1 MRKHLKTLLLGLII
15 ILLYSPFGASQQNSE
30 CPAKKDK
37 GSQLI
42 DVEQSTP
49 TTFNQTKDG
58 EGEWIHWDDGT
69 LASGVGYN
77 GPGEFAVASRWE
89 PADLA
94 AYDGLYITKI
104 SFAPREAQATYSLR
118 IWTGADHD
126 QQYAQDVDEVTL
138 NEYNVVE
145 LTTPFQ
151 IDASAELMFGYYI
164 VTQAG
169 YPAGADAGP
178 AVGGKGDMLYDVDDG
193 WVAMAAD
200 YGIDRNWCLQAYVE
214 EMEQEPETF
223 VVTFNVDVSGLEGF
237 NPATEKIYLTGNMV
251 GWAEPGNEGSIEME
265 LVNGSKNPPF
275 NFADSFESYDDFVIN
290 PSPWITWSEYDVRNY
305 GMTGV
310 SFPNDDQ
317 PYVMLIM
324 NPNETDPPIVED
336 NPAQDGD
343 KYAIVTV
350 KTGSPT
356 LDNKWVI
363 TPELSFNE
371 TSQLSFWGRSITDAY
386 GLERIRVMV
395 STSGSDPDDFTKISE
410 GNYLQVPVNWTHY
423 TFDLSSFAGETGYV
437 AINYVSDDAFIF
449 MLDNFKVTAEEDT
462 PEDLIYT
469 ATLNLEAGEYQYKYF
484 RNETWAHGE
493 WDGDPNR
500 VVVVEGDMVV
510 NDIWAVWNGGNQY
523 YVTLVANPVAGG
535 SVSGAGYYNE
545 NDLVTVTAT
554 ANSGYQFVNWTNE
567 SSEVVSTNQ
576 SFSFNMP
583 GNNITLTANFSV
595 ESPDLYNVKFTVRNL
610 SNLPVVGA
618 NISITGAG
626 NLTTNASGEAT
637 TQLRNGNYSYT
648 VTANGYYAY
657 NGSFSVAN
665 ADRTVMIIMSPTGV
679 EENTFAALTVYPN
692 PFGNSITLHNAQKVR
707 HVTITNILGQR
718 VMDITLAGDERIT
731 IPTAELQKGIYLI
744 VFEAENCERMVRRIV
759 KE

>member
-1 MRKHLKTLLLGLII
+1 MRKKLQILSLGLVAS
-15 ILLYSPFGASQQNSE
+15 LLFASFGFAQQRME
-30 CPAKKDK
+30 FPPKKVA
-37 GSQLI
+37 GLQLTA
-42 DVEQSTP
+42 VEQSTP
-49 TTFNQTKDG
+49 ITFNPTKDG
-58 EGEWIHWDDGT
+58 EGEWIHWDDGA

-104 SFAPREAQATYSLR
+104 SFAPREAQASYSLR
-118 IWTGADHD
+118 IWTGADYD
-126 QQYAQDVDEVTL
+126 QQYAQDVAEVTL
-138 NEYNVVE
+138 NEYNEVE

-164 VTQAG
+164 VTEAG

-178 AVGGKGDMLYDVDDG
+178 AVGGKGDMLYDLDDG

-200 YGIDRNWCLQAYVE
+200 YGINRNWCLQAYVE
-214 EMEQEPETF
+214 EGGQEPETF
-223 VVTFNVDVSGLEGF
+223 VVTFNVDVTDLEGF
-237 NPATEKIYLTGNMV
+237 NPATEKIYLTGSMV

-290 PSPWITWSEYDVRNY
+290 PSPWITWSQYDVQNY

-310 SFPNDDQ
+310 TFPNSNV

-324 NPNETDPPIVED
+324 NPNETDPPIVDD

-371 TSQLSFWGRSITDAY
+371 TSQLNFWGRSITDAY

-395 STSGSDPDDFTKISE
+395 STSGSDPEDFTKISE
-410 GNYLQVPVNWTHY
+410 GDYMEVPVDWTEY
-423 TFDLSSFAGETGYV
+423 TYSLSAFAGETGHV
-437 AINYVSDDAFIF
+437 AINYVSNDSFIF

-500 VVVVEGDMVV
+500 VVVVEGDMEV
-510 NDIWAVWNGGNQY
+510 NDIFGDPGLSDKALITEFSFDEGQDDVTIDGFEILVHVAVGTDITSLTPSITISEGATINYEYPTAMNF
-523 YVTLVANPVAGG
+523 TNPVEFVVTAEDG
-535 SVSGAGYYNE
+535 VTTNTYK
-545 NDLVTVTAT
+545 VTV
-554 ANSGYQFVNWTNE
+554 
-567 SSEVVSTNQ
+567 
-576 SFSFNMP
+576 
-583 GNNITLTANFSV
+583 
-595 ESPDLYNVKFTVRNL
+595 K
-610 SNLPVVGA
+610 
-618 NISITGAG
+618 
-626 NLTTNASGEAT
+626 
-637 TQLRNGNYSYT
+637 
-648 VTANGYYAY
+648 
-657 NGSFSVAN
+657 
-665 ADRTVMIIMSPTGV
+665 PTGV
-679 EENTFAALTVYPN
+679 EENLLANLSVYPN
-692 PFGNSITLHNAQKVR
+692 PFGNQISVRNAEGVNR
-707 HVTITNILGQR
+707 VIITNLIGQV
-718 VMDITLAGDERIT
+718 VMDTPLTSETINTSKLSNGVYMVIFQGRNGERVVR
-731 IPTAELQKGIYLI
+731 K
-744 VFEAENCERMVRRIV
+744 MV
-759 KE
+759 KN

>member
-1 MRKHLKTLLLGLII
+1 MRKKLQILSLGLVAS
-15 ILLYSPFGASQQNSE
+15 LLFASFGFAQQRME
-30 CPAKKDK
+30 FPPKKVA
-37 GSQLI
+37 GLQLTA
-42 DVEQSTP
+42 VEHSTP
-49 TTFNQTKDG
+49 TTFNPTKDG

-371 TSQLSFWGRSITDAY
+371 TSQLNFWGRSITDAY

-410 GNYLQVPVNWTHY
+410 GDYMEVPVDWTEY
-423 TFDLSSFAGETGYV
+423 TYSLSAFAGETGYV
-437 AINYVSDDAFIF
+437 AINYVSDDSFIF

-500 VVVVEGDMVV
+500 VVVVEGDMEV
-510 NDIWAVWNGGNQY
+510 NDVFGYIPDPVNHDAFITEFSFDEGQDDVTIDGFTIIVHVAEGTDITSLTPSITISEKATIDYEYPTAMDFTESQQFVVTAEDGETTNTYTVAVW
-523 YVTLVANPVAGG
+523 
-535 SVSGAGYYNE
+535 
-545 NDLVTVTAT
+545 
-554 ANSGYQFVNWTNE
+554 F
-567 SSEVVSTNQ
+567 
-576 SFSFNMP
+576 
-583 GNNITLTANFSV
+583 
-595 ESPDLYNVKFTVRNL
+595 
-610 SNLPVVGA
+610 
-618 NISITGAG
+618 
-626 NLTTNASGEAT
+626 
-637 TQLRNGNYSYT
+637 
-648 VTANGYYAY
+648 
-657 NGSFSVAN
+657 
-665 ADRTVMIIMSPTGV
+665 TGV
-679 EENTFAALTVYPN
+679 EENLLANLSVYPN
-692 PFGNSITLHNAQKVR
+692 PFGNQISVRNAEGVNR
-707 HVTITNILGQR
+707 VVITNLIGQV
-718 VMDITLAGDERIT
+718 VMDIPLTSETINTADLGKGVYMIT
-731 IPTAELQKGIYLI
+731 FI
-744 VFEAENCERMVRRIV
+744 AENGERAIRKMI
-759 KE
+759 KQ

>member
-49 TTFNQTKDG
+49 TTFNPTKDG

-371 TSQLSFWGRSITDAY
+371 TSQLNFWGRSITDAY

-410 GNYLQVPVNWTHY
+410 GDYMEVPVDWTEY
-423 TFDLSSFAGETGYV
+423 TYSLSAFAGETGYV
-437 AINYVSDDAFIF
+437 AINYVSDDSFIF

-500 VVVVEGDMVV
+500 VVVVEGDMEV
-510 NDIWAVWNGGNQY
+510 NDVFGYIPDPVNHDAFITEFSFDEGQDDVTIDGFTIIVHVAEGTDITSLTPSITISEKATIDYEYPTAMDFTESQQFVVTAEDGETTNTYTVAVW
-523 YVTLVANPVAGG
+523 
-535 SVSGAGYYNE
+535 
-545 NDLVTVTAT
+545 
-554 ANSGYQFVNWTNE
+554 F
-567 SSEVVSTNQ
+567 
-576 SFSFNMP
+576 
-583 GNNITLTANFSV
+583 
-595 ESPDLYNVKFTVRNL
+595 
-610 SNLPVVGA
+610 
-618 NISITGAG
+618 
-626 NLTTNASGEAT
+626 
-637 TQLRNGNYSYT
+637 
-648 VTANGYYAY
+648 
-657 NGSFSVAN
+657 
-665 ADRTVMIIMSPTGV
+665 TGV
-679 EENTFAALTVYPN
+679 EENLLANLSVYPN
-692 PFGNSITLHNAQKVR
+692 PFGNQISVRNAEGVNR
-707 HVTITNILGQR
+707 VIITNLIGQV
-718 VMDITLAGDERIT
+718 VMDTPLTSETINTSKLSNGVYMVIFQGRNGERVVR
-731 IPTAELQKGIYLI
+731 K
-744 VFEAENCERMVRRIV
+744 MV
-759 KE
+759 KN

>member
-290 PSPWITWSEYDVRNY
+290 PEPWITWSQYDVQNY
-305 GMTGV
+305 GMSGV
-310 SFPNDDQ
+310 TFPNSTV

-324 NPNETDPPIVED
+324 NPNETDPPIVD
-336 NPAQDGD
+336 THPAQDGD

-371 TSQLSFWGRSITDAY
+371 TSQLNFWGRSITDAY

-410 GNYLQVPVNWTHY
+410 GDYMEVPVDWTEY
-423 TFDLSSFAGETGYV
+423 TYSLSAFAGETGHV
-437 AINYVSDDAFIF
+437 AINYVSNDSFIF

-500 VVVVEGDMVV
+500 VVVVEGDMEV
-510 NDIWAVWNGGNQY
+510 NDVFGYIPDPVSHDAFITEFSFDEGQEDVTIDGFTIIVRVAVGTDITSLTPSITISEKATIDYEYPTAMNFTDSQQF
-523 YVTLVANPVAGG
+523 V
-535 SVSGAGYYNE
+535 
-545 NDLVTVTAT
+545 VTAED
-554 ANSGYQFVNWTNE
+554 GE
-567 SSEVVSTNQ
+567 
-576 SFSFNMP
+576 
-583 GNNITLTANFSV
+583 
-595 ESPDLYNVKFTVRNL
+595 
-610 SNLPVVGA
+610 
-618 NISITGAG
+618 
-626 NLTTNASGEAT
+626 TTNT
-637 TQLRNGNYSYT
+637 YT
-648 VTANGYYAY
+648 V
-657 NGSFSVAN
+657 FV
-665 ADRTVMIIMSPTGV
+665 RTVGV
-679 EENTFAALTVYPN
+679 EENLLANLSVYPN
-692 PFGNSITLHNAQKVR
+692 PFGNQISVRNAEGVNR
-707 HVTITNILGQR
+707 VIITNLIGQV
-718 VMDITLAGDERIT
+718 VMDTPLTSETINTSKLSNGVYMVIFQGRNGERVVR
-731 IPTAELQKGIYLI
+731 K
-744 VFEAENCERMVRRIV
+744 MV
-759 KE
+759 KN

>member
-371 TSQLSFWGRSITDAY
+371 TSQLNFWGRSITDAY

-449 MLDNFKVTAEEDT
+449 MLDNFKVTAEVDT
-462 PEDLIYT
+462 PDELIYT
-469 ATLNLEAGEYQYKYF
+469 ATLNLEAGQYEYKYF
-484 RNETWAHGE
+484 LNAGWANGE

-500 VVVVEGDMVV
+500 VVVVEGDMEV
-510 NDIWAVWNGGNQY
+510 NDVFGYIPDPVNHDAFITEFSFDEGQDDVTIDGFTIIVHVAEGTDITSLTPSITISEKATIDYEYPTAMDFTESQQFVVTAEDGETTNTYTVAVW
-523 YVTLVANPVAGG
+523 
-535 SVSGAGYYNE
+535 
-545 NDLVTVTAT
+545 
-554 ANSGYQFVNWTNE
+554 F
-567 SSEVVSTNQ
+567 
-576 SFSFNMP
+576 
-583 GNNITLTANFSV
+583 
-595 ESPDLYNVKFTVRNL
+595 
-610 SNLPVVGA
+610 
-618 NISITGAG
+618 
-626 NLTTNASGEAT
+626 
-637 TQLRNGNYSYT
+637 
-648 VTANGYYAY
+648 
-657 NGSFSVAN
+657 
-665 ADRTVMIIMSPTGV
+665 TGV
-679 EENTFAALTVYPN
+679 EENLLANLSVYPN
-692 PFGNSITLHNAQKVR
+692 PFGNQISVRNAEGVNR
-707 HVTITNILGQR
+707 VIITNLIGQV
-718 VMDITLAGDERIT
+718 VMDTPLTSETINTSKLSNGVYMVIFQGRNGERVVR
-731 IPTAELQKGIYLI
+731 K
-744 VFEAENCERMVRRIV
+744 MV
-759 KE
+759 KN

>member
-1 MRKHLKTLLLGLII
+1 MRKKLQILSLGLVAS
-15 ILLYSPFGASQQNSE
+15 LLFASFGFAQQRME
-30 CPAKKDK
+30 FPPKKVA
-37 GSQLI
+37 GLQLTA
-42 DVEQSTP
+42 VEHSTP
-49 TTFNQTKDG
+49 TTFNPTKDG

-290 PSPWITWSEYDVRNY
+290 PEPWITWSQYDVQNY
-305 GMTGV
+305 GMSGV
-310 SFPNDDQ
+310 TFPNSTV

-324 NPNETDPPIVED
+324 NPNETDPPIVD
-336 NPAQDGD
+336 THPAQDGD

-371 TSQLSFWGRSITDAY
+371 TSQLNFWGRSITDAY

-410 GNYLQVPVNWTHY
+410 GDYMEVPVDWTEY
-423 TFDLSSFAGETGYV
+423 TYSLSAFAGETGYV
-437 AINYVSDDAFIF
+437 AINYVSDDSFIF

-500 VVVVEGDMVV
+500 VVVVEGDMEV
-510 NDIWAVWNGGNQY
+510 NDVFGYIPDPVNHDAFITEFSFDEGQDDVTIDGFTIIVHVAEGTDITSLTPSITISEKATIDYEYPTAMDFTESQQFVVTAEDGETTNTYTVAVW
-523 YVTLVANPVAGG
+523 
-535 SVSGAGYYNE
+535 
-545 NDLVTVTAT
+545 
-554 ANSGYQFVNWTNE
+554 F
-567 SSEVVSTNQ
+567 
-576 SFSFNMP
+576 
-583 GNNITLTANFSV
+583 
-595 ESPDLYNVKFTVRNL
+595 
-610 SNLPVVGA
+610 
-618 NISITGAG
+618 
-626 NLTTNASGEAT
+626 
-637 TQLRNGNYSYT
+637 
-648 VTANGYYAY
+648 
-657 NGSFSVAN
+657 
-665 ADRTVMIIMSPTGV
+665 TGV
-679 EENTFAALTVYPN
+679 EENLLANLSVYPN
-692 PFGNSITLHNAQKVR
+692 PFGNQISVRNAEGVNR
-707 HVTITNILGQR
+707 VIITNLIGQV
-718 VMDITLAGDERIT
+718 VMDTPLTSETINTSKLSNGVYMVIFQGRNGERVVR
-731 IPTAELQKGIYLI
+731 K
-744 VFEAENCERMVRRIV
+744 MV
-759 KE
+759 KN

>member
-37 GSQLI
+37 GSQLTA
-42 DVEQSTP
+42 VEHSTP
-49 TTFNQTKDG
+49 TTFNPTKDG

-371 TSQLSFWGRSITDAY
+371 TSQLNFWGRSITDAY

-410 GNYLQVPVNWTHY
+410 GDYMEVPVDWTEY
-423 TFDLSSFAGETGYV
+423 TYSLSAFAGETGYV
-437 AINYVSDDAFIF
+437 AINYVSDDSFIF

-500 VVVVEGDMVV
+500 VVVVEGDMEV
-510 NDIWAVWNGGNQY
+510 NDVFGYIPDPVNHDAFITEFSFDEGQDDVTIDGFTIIVHVAEGTDITSLTPSITISEKATIDYEYPTAMDFTESQQFVVTAEDGETTNTYTVAVW
-523 YVTLVANPVAGG
+523 
-535 SVSGAGYYNE
+535 
-545 NDLVTVTAT
+545 
-554 ANSGYQFVNWTNE
+554 F
-567 SSEVVSTNQ
+567 
-576 SFSFNMP
+576 
-583 GNNITLTANFSV
+583 
-595 ESPDLYNVKFTVRNL
+595 
-610 SNLPVVGA
+610 
-618 NISITGAG
+618 
-626 NLTTNASGEAT
+626 
-637 TQLRNGNYSYT
+637 
-648 VTANGYYAY
+648 
-657 NGSFSVAN
+657 
-665 ADRTVMIIMSPTGV
+665 TGV
-679 EENTFAALTVYPN
+679 EENLLANLSVYPN
-692 PFGNSITLHNAQKVR
+692 PFGNQISVRNAEGVNR
-707 HVTITNILGQR
+707 VIITNLIGQV
-718 VMDITLAGDERIT
+718 VMDTPLTSETINTSKLSNGVYMVIFQGRNGERVVR
-731 IPTAELQKGIYLI
+731 K
-744 VFEAENCERMVRRIV
+744 MV
-759 KE
+759 KN

>member
-371 TSQLSFWGRSITDAY
+371 TSQLNFWGRSITDAY

-410 GNYLQVPVNWTHY
+410 GDYMEVPVDWTEY
-423 TFDLSSFAGETGYV
+423 TYSLSAFAGETGYV
-437 AINYVSDDAFIF
+437 AINYVSDDSFIF

-500 VVVVEGDMVV
+500 VVVVEGDMEV
-510 NDIWAVWNGGNQY
+510 NDVFGYIPDPVNHDAFITEFSFDEGQDDVTIDGFTIIVHVAEGTDITSLTPSITISEKATIDYEYPTAMDFTESQQFVVTAEDGETTNTYTVAVW
-523 YVTLVANPVAGG
+523 
-535 SVSGAGYYNE
+535 
-545 NDLVTVTAT
+545 
-554 ANSGYQFVNWTNE
+554 F
-567 SSEVVSTNQ
+567 
-576 SFSFNMP
+576 
-583 GNNITLTANFSV
+583 
-595 ESPDLYNVKFTVRNL
+595 
-610 SNLPVVGA
+610 
-618 NISITGAG
+618 
-626 NLTTNASGEAT
+626 
-637 TQLRNGNYSYT
+637 
-648 VTANGYYAY
+648 
-657 NGSFSVAN
+657 
-665 ADRTVMIIMSPTGV
+665 TGV
-679 EENTFAALTVYPN
+679 EENLLANLSVYPN
-692 PFGNSITLHNAQKVR
+692 PFGNQISVRNAEGVNR
-707 HVTITNILGQR
+707 VIITNLIGQV
-718 VMDITLAGDERIT
+718 VMDTPLTSETINTSKLSNGVYMVIFQGRNGERVVR
-731 IPTAELQKGIYLI
+731 K
-744 VFEAENCERMVRRIV
+744 MV
-759 KE
+759 KN

>member
-1 MRKHLKTLLLGLII
+1 MRKKLQILSLGLVAS
-15 ILLYSPFGASQQNSE
+15 LLFASFGFAQQRME
-30 CPAKKDK
+30 FPPKKVA
-37 GSQLI
+37 GLQLTA
-42 DVEQSTP
+42 VEHSTP
-49 TTFNQTKDG
+49 TTFNPTKDG

-371 TSQLSFWGRSITDAY
+371 TSQLNFWGRSITDAY

-410 GNYLQVPVNWTHY
+410 GDYMEVPVDWTEY
-423 TFDLSSFAGETGYV
+423 TYSLSAFAGETGYV
-437 AINYVSDDAFIF
+437 AINYVSDDSFIF

-500 VVVVEGDMVV
+500 VVVVEGDMEV
-510 NDIWAVWNGGNQY
+510 NDVFGYIPDPVNHDAFITEFSFDEGQDDVTIDGFTIIVHVAEGTDITSLTPSITISEKATIDYEYPTAMDFTESQQFVVTAEDGETTNTYTVAVW
-523 YVTLVANPVAGG
+523 
-535 SVSGAGYYNE
+535 
-545 NDLVTVTAT
+545 
-554 ANSGYQFVNWTNE
+554 F
-567 SSEVVSTNQ
+567 
-576 SFSFNMP
+576 
-583 GNNITLTANFSV
+583 
-595 ESPDLYNVKFTVRNL
+595 
-610 SNLPVVGA
+610 
-618 NISITGAG
+618 
-626 NLTTNASGEAT
+626 
-637 TQLRNGNYSYT
+637 
-648 VTANGYYAY
+648 
-657 NGSFSVAN
+657 
-665 ADRTVMIIMSPTGV
+665 TGV
-679 EENTFAALTVYPN
+679 EENLLANLSVYPN
-692 PFGNSITLHNAQKVR
+692 PFGNQISVRNAEGVNR
-707 HVTITNILGQR
+707 VIITNLIGQV
-718 VMDITLAGDERIT
+718 VMDTPLTSETINTSKLSNGVYMVIFQGRNGERVVR
-731 IPTAELQKGIYLI
+731 K
-744 VFEAENCERMVRRIV
+744 MV
-759 KE
+759 KN

>member
-1 MRKHLKTLLLGLII
+1 MRKKLQILSLGLVAS
-15 ILLYSPFGASQQNSE
+15 LLFASFGFAQQRME
-30 CPAKKDK
+30 FPPKKVA
-37 GSQLI
+37 GLQLTA
-42 DVEQSTP
+42 VEHSTP
-49 TTFNQTKDG
+49 TTFNPTKDG

-371 TSQLSFWGRSITDAY
+371 TSQLNFWGRSITDAY

-410 GNYLQVPVNWTHY
+410 GDYMEVPVDWTEY
-423 TFDLSSFAGETGYV
+423 TYSLSAFAGETGYV
-437 AINYVSDDAFIF
+437 AINYVSDDSFIF

-500 VVVVEGDMVV
+500 VVVVEGDMEV
-510 NDIWAVWNGGNQY
+510 NDVFGYIPDPVNHDAFITEFSFDEGQDDVTIDGFTIIVHVAEGTDITSLTPSITISEKATIDYEYPTAMDFTESQQFVVTAEDGETTNTYTVAVW
-523 YVTLVANPVAGG
+523 
-535 SVSGAGYYNE
+535 
-545 NDLVTVTAT
+545 
-554 ANSGYQFVNWTNE
+554 F
-567 SSEVVSTNQ
+567 
-576 SFSFNMP
+576 
-583 GNNITLTANFSV
+583 
-595 ESPDLYNVKFTVRNL
+595 
-610 SNLPVVGA
+610 
-618 NISITGAG
+618 
-626 NLTTNASGEAT
+626 
-637 TQLRNGNYSYT
+637 
-648 VTANGYYAY
+648 
-657 NGSFSVAN
+657 
-665 ADRTVMIIMSPTGV
+665 TGV
-679 EENTFAALTVYPN
+679 EENLLANLSVYPN
-692 PFGNSITLHNAQKVR
+692 PFGNQISVRNAEGVNR
-707 HVTITNILGQR
+707 VIITNLIGQV
-718 VMDITLAGDERIT
+718 VMDTPLTSETINTSKLSNGVYMVIFQGRNGERVVRKMKRKKNHRENQIKKKKKKRK
-731 IPTAELQKGIYLI
+731 IKKKKKKKKNQK
-744 VFEAENCERMVRRIV
+744 
-759 KE
+759 KKWKKKK

>member
-1 MRKHLKTLLLGLII
+1 MRKKLQILSLGLVAS
-15 ILLYSPFGASQQNSE
+15 LLFASFGFAQQRME
-30 CPAKKDK
+30 FPPKKVA
-37 GSQLI
+37 GLQLTA
-42 DVEQSTP
+42 VEHSTP
-49 TTFNQTKDG
+49 TTFNPTKDG

-371 TSQLSFWGRSITDAY
+371 TSQLNFWGRSITDAY

-410 GNYLQVPVNWTHY
+410 GDYMEVPVDWTEY
-423 TFDLSSFAGETGYV
+423 TYSLSAFAGETGYV
-437 AINYVSDDAFIF
+437 AINYVSDDSFIF

-500 VVVVEGDMVV
+500 VVVVEGDMEV
-510 NDIWAVWNGGNQY
+510 NDVFGYIPDPVNHDAFITEFSFDEGQDDVTIDGFTIIVHVAEGTDITSLTPSITISEKATIDYEYPTAMDFTESQQFVVTAEDGETTNTYTVAVW
-523 YVTLVANPVAGG
+523 
-535 SVSGAGYYNE
+535 
-545 NDLVTVTAT
+545 
-554 ANSGYQFVNWTNE
+554 F
-567 SSEVVSTNQ
+567 
-576 SFSFNMP
+576 
-583 GNNITLTANFSV
+583 
-595 ESPDLYNVKFTVRNL
+595 
-610 SNLPVVGA
+610 
-618 NISITGAG
+618 
-626 NLTTNASGEAT
+626 
-637 TQLRNGNYSYT
+637 
-648 VTANGYYAY
+648 
-657 NGSFSVAN
+657 
-665 ADRTVMIIMSPTGV
+665 TGV
-679 EENTFAALTVYPN
+679 EENLLANLSVYPN
-692 PFGNSITLHNAQKVR
+692 PFGNQISVRNAEGVNR
-707 HVTITNILGQR
+707 VIITNLIGQV
-718 VMDITLAGDERIT
+718 VMDTPLTSETINTSKLSNGVYMVIFQGRNGERVVR
-731 IPTAELQKGIYLI
+731 K
-744 VFEAENCERMVRRIV
+744 MVN
-759 KE
+759 KED

>member
-1 MRKHLKTLLLGLII
+1 MRKKLQILSLGLVAS
-15 ILLYSPFGASQQNSE
+15 LLFASFGFAQQRME
-30 CPAKKDK
+30 FPPKKVA
-37 GSQLI
+37 GLQLTA
-42 DVEQSTP
+42 VEQSTP
-49 TTFNQTKDG
+49 ITFNPTKDG
-58 EGEWIHWDDGT
+58 EGEWIHWDDGA

-126 QQYAQDVDEVTL
+126 QQYAQDVAEVTL
-138 NEYNVVE
+138 NEYNEVE

-164 VTQAG
+164 VTEAG

-178 AVGGKGDMLYDVDDG
+178 AVGGKGDMLYDLDDG

-200 YGIDRNWCLQAYVE
+200 YGINRNWCLQAYVE
-214 EMEQEPETF
+214 EGGQEPETF
-223 VVTFNVDVSGLEGF
+223 VVTFNVDVTDLEGF
-237 NPATEKIYLTGNMV
+237 NPATEKIYLTGSMV

-290 PSPWITWSEYDVRNY
+290 PEPWITWSQYDVQNY
-305 GMTGV
+305 GMSGV
-310 SFPNDDQ
+310 TFPNSTV

-324 NPNETDPPIVED
+324 NPNETDPPIVD
-336 NPAQDGD
+336 THPAQDGD

-371 TSQLSFWGRSITDAY
+371 TSQLNFWGRSITDAY

-410 GNYLQVPVNWTHY
+410 GDYMEVPVDWTEY
-423 TFDLSSFAGETGYV
+423 TYSLSAFAGETGHV
-437 AINYVSDDAFIF
+437 AINYVSNDSFIF

-500 VVVVEGDMVV
+500 VVVVEGDMEV
-510 NDIWAVWNGGNQY
+510 NDIFGDPGLSDKALITEFSFDEGQDDVTIDGFEILVHVAVGTDITSLTPSITISEGATINYEYPTAMNF
-523 YVTLVANPVAGG
+523 TNPVEFVVTAEDG
-535 SVSGAGYYNE
+535 VTTNTYK
-545 NDLVTVTAT
+545 VTV
-554 ANSGYQFVNWTNE
+554 
-567 SSEVVSTNQ
+567 
-576 SFSFNMP
+576 
-583 GNNITLTANFSV
+583 
-595 ESPDLYNVKFTVRNL
+595 K
-610 SNLPVVGA
+610 
-618 NISITGAG
+618 
-626 NLTTNASGEAT
+626 
-637 TQLRNGNYSYT
+637 
-648 VTANGYYAY
+648 
-657 NGSFSVAN
+657 
-665 ADRTVMIIMSPTGV
+665 PTGV
-679 EENTFAALTVYPN
+679 EENLLANLSVYPN
-692 PFGNSITLHNAQKVR
+692 PFGNQISVRNAEGVNR
-707 HVTITNILGQR
+707 VIITNLIGQV
-718 VMDITLAGDERIT
+718 VMDTPLTSETINTSKLSNGVYMVIFQGRNGERVVR
-731 IPTAELQKGIYLI
+731 K
-744 VFEAENCERMVRRIV
+744 MV
-759 KE
+759 KN

>member
-1 MRKHLKTLLLGLII
+1 MRKKLQILSLGLVAS
-15 ILLYSPFGASQQNSE
+15 LLFASFGFAQQRME
-30 CPAKKDK
+30 FPPKKVA
-37 GSQLI
+37 GLQLTA
-42 DVEQSTP
+42 VEHSTP
-49 TTFNQTKDG
+49 TTFNPTKDG

-290 PSPWITWSEYDVRNY
+290 PEPWITWSQYDVQNY
-305 GMTGV
+305 GMSGV
-310 SFPNDDQ
+310 TFPNSTV

-324 NPNETDPPIVED
+324 NPNETDPPIVD
-336 NPAQDGD
+336 THPAQDGD

-410 GNYLQVPVNWTHY
+410 GDYMEVPVDWTEY
-423 TFDLSSFAGETGYV
+423 TYSLSAFAGETGYV
-437 AINYVSDDAFIF
+437 AINYVSDDSFIF

-500 VVVVEGDMVV
+500 VVVVEGDMEV
-510 NDIWAVWNGGNQY
+510 NDVFGYIPDPVNHDAFITEFSFDEGQDDVTIDGFTIIVHVAEGTDITSLTPSITISEKATIDYEYPTAMDFTESQQFVVTAEDGETTNTYTVAVW
-523 YVTLVANPVAGG
+523 
-535 SVSGAGYYNE
+535 
-545 NDLVTVTAT
+545 
-554 ANSGYQFVNWTNE
+554 F
-567 SSEVVSTNQ
+567 
-576 SFSFNMP
+576 
-583 GNNITLTANFSV
+583 
-595 ESPDLYNVKFTVRNL
+595 
-610 SNLPVVGA
+610 
-618 NISITGAG
+618 
-626 NLTTNASGEAT
+626 
-637 TQLRNGNYSYT
+637 
-648 VTANGYYAY
+648 
-657 NGSFSVAN
+657 
-665 ADRTVMIIMSPTGV
+665 TGV
-679 EENTFAALTVYPN
+679 EENLLANLSVYPN
-692 PFGNSITLHNAQKVR
+692 PFGNQISVRNAEGVNR
-707 HVTITNILGQR
+707 VIITNLIGQV
-718 VMDITLAGDERIT
+718 VMDTPLTSETINTSKLSNGVYMVIFQGRNGERVVR
-731 IPTAELQKGIYLI
+731 K
-744 VFEAENCERMVRRIV
+744 MV
-759 KE
+759 KN

>member
-1 MRKHLKTLLLGLII
+1 MRKKLQILSLGLVAS
-15 ILLYSPFGASQQNSE
+15 LLFASFGFAQQRME
-30 CPAKKDK
+30 FPPKKVA
-37 GSQLI
+37 GLQLTA
-42 DVEQSTP
+42 VEQSTP
-49 TTFNQTKDG
+49 ITFNPTKDG
-58 EGEWIHWDDGT
+58 EGEWIHWDDGA

-126 QQYAQDVDEVTL
+126 QQYAQDVAEVTL
-138 NEYNVVE
+138 NEYNEVE

-164 VTQAG
+164 VTEAG

-178 AVGGKGDMLYDVDDG
+178 AVGGKGDMLYDLDDG

-200 YGIDRNWCLQAYVE
+200 YGINRNWCLQAYVE
-214 EMEQEPETF
+214 EGGQEPETF
-223 VVTFNVDVSGLEGF
+223 VVTFNVDVTDLEGF
-237 NPATEKIYLTGNMV
+237 NPATEKIYLTGSMV

-290 PSPWITWSEYDVRNY
+290 PSPWITWSQYDVQNY

-310 SFPNDDQ
+310 TFPNSNV

-324 NPNETDPPIVED
+324 NPNETDPPIVDD

-371 TSQLSFWGRSITDAY
+371 TSQLNFWGRSITDAY

-395 STSGSDPDDFTKISE
+395 STSGSDPEDFTKISE
-410 GNYLQVPVNWTHY
+410 GDYMEVPVDWTEY
-423 TFDLSSFAGETGYV
+423 TYSLSAFAGETGHV
-437 AINYVSDDAFIF
+437 AINYVSNDSFIF

-500 VVVVEGDMVV
+500 VVVVEGDMEV
-510 NDIWAVWNGGNQY
+510 NDIFGDPGLSDKALITEFSFDEGQDDVTIDGFEILVHVAVGTDITSLTPSITISEGATINYEYPTAMNF
-523 YVTLVANPVAGG
+523 TNPVEFVVTAEDG
-535 SVSGAGYYNE
+535 VTTNTYK
-545 NDLVTVTAT
+545 VTV
-554 ANSGYQFVNWTNE
+554 
-567 SSEVVSTNQ
+567 
-576 SFSFNMP
+576 
-583 GNNITLTANFSV
+583 
-595 ESPDLYNVKFTVRNL
+595 K
-610 SNLPVVGA
+610 
-618 NISITGAG
+618 
-626 NLTTNASGEAT
+626 
-637 TQLRNGNYSYT
+637 
-648 VTANGYYAY
+648 
-657 NGSFSVAN
+657 
-665 ADRTVMIIMSPTGV
+665 PTGV
-679 EENTFAALTVYPN
+679 EENLLANLSVYPN
-692 PFGNSITLHNAQKVR
+692 PFGNQISVRNAEGVNR
-707 HVTITNILGQR
+707 VIITNLIGQV
-718 VMDITLAGDERIT
+718 VMDTPLTSETINTSKLSNGVYMVIFQGRNGERVVR
-731 IPTAELQKGIYLI
+731 K
-744 VFEAENCERMVRRIV
+744 MV
-759 KE
+759 KN

>member
-1 MRKHLKTLLLGLII
+1 MRKKLQILSLGLVAS
-15 ILLYSPFGASQQNSE
+15 LLFASFGFAQQRME
-30 CPAKKDK
+30 FPPKKVA
-37 GSQLI
+37 GLQLTA
-42 DVEQSTP
+42 VEQSTP
-49 TTFNQTKDG
+49 ITFNPTKDG
-58 EGEWIHWDDGT
+58 EGEWIHWDDGA

-138 NEYNVVE
+138 NEYNEVE

-164 VTQAG
+164 VTEAG

-178 AVGGKGDMLYDVDDG
+178 AVGGKGDMLYDLDDG

-200 YGIDRNWCLQAYVE
+200 YGINRNWCLQAYVE
-214 EMEQEPETF
+214 EGGQEPETF
-223 VVTFNVDVSGLEGF
+223 VVTFNVDVTDLEGF
-237 NPATEKIYLTGNMV
+237 NPATEKIYLTGSMV

-290 PSPWITWSEYDVRNY
+290 PSPWITWSQYDVQNY

-310 SFPNDDQ
+310 TFPNSNV

-324 NPNETDPPIVED
+324 NPNETDPPIVDD

-371 TSQLSFWGRSITDAY
+371 TSQLNFWGRSITDAY

-395 STSGSDPDDFTKISE
+395 STSGSDPEDFTKISE
-410 GNYLQVPVNWTHY
+410 GDYMEVPVDWTEY
-423 TFDLSSFAGETGYV
+423 TYSLSAFAGETGHV
-437 AINYVSDDAFIF
+437 AINYVSNDSFIF

-500 VVVVEGDMVV
+500 VVVVEGDMEV
-510 NDIWAVWNGGNQY
+510 NDIFGDPGLSDKALITEFSFDEGQDDVTIDGFEILVHVAVGTDITSLTPSITISEGATINYEYPTAMNF
-523 YVTLVANPVAGG
+523 TNPVEFVVTAEDG
-535 SVSGAGYYNE
+535 VTTNTYK
-545 NDLVTVTAT
+545 VTV
-554 ANSGYQFVNWTNE
+554 
-567 SSEVVSTNQ
+567 
-576 SFSFNMP
+576 
-583 GNNITLTANFSV
+583 
-595 ESPDLYNVKFTVRNL
+595 K
-610 SNLPVVGA
+610 
-618 NISITGAG
+618 
-626 NLTTNASGEAT
+626 
-637 TQLRNGNYSYT
+637 
-648 VTANGYYAY
+648 
-657 NGSFSVAN
+657 
-665 ADRTVMIIMSPTGV
+665 PTGV
-679 EENTFAALTVYPN
+679 EENLLANLSVYPN
-692 PFGNSITLHNAQKVR
+692 PFGNQISVRNAEGVNR
-707 HVTITNILGQR
+707 VIITNLIGQV
-718 VMDITLAGDERIT
+718 VMDTPLTSETINTSKLSNGVYMVIFQGRNGERVVR
-731 IPTAELQKGIYLI
+731 K
-744 VFEAENCERMVRRIV
+744 MV
-759 KE
+759 KN

>member
-1 MRKHLKTLLLGLII
+1 MRKKLQILSLGLVAS
-15 ILLYSPFGASQQNSE
+15 LLFASFGFAQQRME
-30 CPAKKDK
+30 FPPKKVA
-37 GSQLI
+37 GLQLTA
-42 DVEQSTP
+42 VEQSTP

-58 EGEWIHWDDGT
+58 EGEWIHWDNGT
-69 LASGVGYN
+69 LASGVGFN
-77 GPGEFAVASRWE
+77 GPGELAVASRWE

-290 PSPWITWSEYDVRNY
+290 PEPWITWSQYDVQNY

-310 SFPNDDQ
+310 TFPNSTV

-324 NPNETDPPIVED
+324 NPNETDPPIVD
-336 NPAQDGD
+336 THPAQDGD

-371 TSQLSFWGRSITDAY
+371 TSQLNFWGRSITDAY

-410 GNYLQVPVNWTHY
+410 GDYMEVPVDWTEY
-423 TFDLSSFAGETGYV
+423 TYSLSAFAGETGHV
-437 AINYVSDDAFIF
+437 AINYVSNDSFIF

-500 VVVVEGDMVV
+500 VVVVEGDMEV
-510 NDIWAVWNGGNQY
+510 NDVFGYIPDPVSHDAFITEFSFDEGQEDVTIDGFTIIVRVAVGTDITSLTPSITISEKATIDYEYPTAMNFTDSQQF
-523 YVTLVANPVAGG
+523 V
-535 SVSGAGYYNE
+535 
-545 NDLVTVTAT
+545 VTAED
-554 ANSGYQFVNWTNE
+554 GE
-567 SSEVVSTNQ
+567 
-576 SFSFNMP
+576 
-583 GNNITLTANFSV
+583 
-595 ESPDLYNVKFTVRNL
+595 
-610 SNLPVVGA
+610 
-618 NISITGAG
+618 
-626 NLTTNASGEAT
+626 TTNT
-637 TQLRNGNYSYT
+637 YT
-648 VTANGYYAY
+648 V
-657 NGSFSVAN
+657 FV
-665 ADRTVMIIMSPTGV
+665 RTVGV
-679 EENTFAALTVYPN
+679 EENLLANLSVYPN
-692 PFGNSITLHNAQKVR
+692 PFGNQISVRNAEGVNR
-707 HVTITNILGQR
+707 VIITNLIGQV
-718 VMDITLAGDERIT
+718 VMDTPLTSETINTSKLSNGVYMVIFQGRNGERVVR
-731 IPTAELQKGIYLI
+731 K
-744 VFEAENCERMVRRIV
+744 MV
-759 KE
+759 KN